1 MAARAALERQ
11 VCEPAAV
18 HLQAAGRRF
27 LAAVLM
33 RRLREEEEERTAALR
48 LQTSGRRFLAAV
60 LTRRLRNEEEER
72 TERTFQIGA
81 ANSIRRAALAFV
93 LRIRFA
99 MAKRSAT
106 AIQAMARRMR
116 AVALAGKL
124 YERWYA
130 SSWLTSRAMGFLAR
144 RALSRARRAAV
155 RLQAVVRHRLLLLSQ
170 V

>member
-1 MAARAALERQ
+1 MAARVALERQ

-33 RRLREEEEERTAALR
+33 RRLREEEEVRTAALR

-116 AVALAGKL
+116 AVALAQAGTQALRYTSGCYFRRHRTSHKL
-124 YERWYA
+124 TR
-130 SSWLTSRAMGFLAR
+130 SRTTSR
-144 RALSRARRAAV
+144 
-155 RLQAVVRHRLLLLSQ
+155 
-170 V
+170 